1 MYLLNWDIRIGK
13 YKVQTLKE
21 VKIKTSVLN
30 LSDTATIEM
39 PGQYL
44 NSWRKIEDKVKTGDE
59 VTIKLGYN
67 NKLTTEF
74 TGYLKRIARDNNSLV
89 LECEDSLHLMDKM
102 VKDMEYK
109 TITLKS
115 LLEKILKQVDPEIK
129 LECKYDFTYD
139 KLVVFKS
146 TALDVLKK
154 IHSDTKANI
163 WFEGKTLHI
172 HPVYDPQEGDEPVI
186 YDTEVNVQS
195 NELKWKDET
204 DRKVTVEVKFAG
216 PDGKLTTKEYGPK
229 SNNSVKVSRYVNA
242 SDENSLKKAAENEYN
257 LWNYSGYEG
266 SFTGWLIPVVKAGGS
281 VILRDKKRKE
291 TGKYYVT
298 GVEIEFGQS
307 GAKRKVTLGRK
318 LPLPQKPNAQ

>member
-44 NSWRKIEDKVKTGDE
+44 NTWRMIEDKVKTGDE

-89 LECEDSLHLMDKM
+89 LECEDSLYLMDKT

-129 LECKYDFTYD
+129 L
-139 KLVVFKS
+139 
-146 TALDVLKK
+146 
-154 IHSDTKANI
+154 
-163 WFEGKTLHI
+163 
-172 HPVYDPQEGDEPVI
+172 
-186 YDTEVNVQS
+186 
-195 NELKWKDET
+195 
-204 DRKVTVEVKFAG
+204 
-216 PDGKLTTKEYGPK
+216 
-229 SNNSVKVSRYVNA
+229 
-242 SDENSLKKAAENEYN
+242 
-257 LWNYSGYEG
+257 
-266 SFTGWLIPVVKAGGS
+266 
-281 VILRDKKRKE
+281 
-291 TGKYYVT
+291 
-298 GVEIEFGQS
+298 
-307 GAKRKVTLGRK
+307 
-318 LPLPQKPNAQ
+318 

>member
-44 NSWRKIEDKVKTGDE
+44 NTWRMIEDKVKTGDE

-67 NKLTTEF
+67 NDLETEF

-89 LECEDSLHLMDKM
+89 LECEDSLYLMDKT

-163 WFEGKTLHI
+163 WFEGKTLHV
-172 HPVYDPQEGDEPVI
+172 HPVYQKKEGDEPVI

-195 NELKWKDET
+195 NELKWKDAK
-204 DRKVTVEVKFAG
+204 DRKVMIEVTYTNAKG
-216 PDGKLTTKEYGPK
+216 EKKKKEYGATGGEKITRP
-229 SNNSVKVSRYVNA
+229 VSA
-242 SDENSLKKAAENEYN
+242 GSESDLKKAAENEYK
-257 LWNYSGYEG
+257 LWNYSGFEG

-281 VILRDKKRKE
+281 VRLRDKKRE
-291 TGKYYVT
+291 TDGTYYVT

-307 GAKRKVTLGRK
+307 GAKRKVTLGR
-318 LPLPQKPNAQ
+318 LLD

>member
-13 YKVQTLKE
+13 YKVQTLKT

-67 NKLTTEF
+67 NDIETEF
-74 TGYLKRIARDNNSLV
+74 TGYLKHIARDNNSLV
-89 LECEDSLHLMDKM
+89 LECEDSLYLMDKT
-102 VKDMEYK
+102 VEDMEYK
-109 TITLKS
+109 AITLKS
-115 LLEKILKQVDPEIK
+115 LLEKILKQVDTEIT
-129 LECKYDFTYD
+129 LACDYDFTYE
-139 KLVVFKS
+139 KMVVFKS

-163 WFEGKTLHI
+163 WFEGKTLHV
-172 HPVYDPQEGDEPVI
+172 HPVYQQLEGDKAVI
-186 YDTEVNVQS
+186 YDTEVNVQG
-195 NELKWKDET
+195 NELKWKDAK
-204 DRKVTVEVKFAG
+204 DRKVMIEVTYTNAKG
-216 PDGKLTTKEYGPK
+216 EMKKKEYGVTGGEKITRP
-229 SNNSVKVSRYVNA
+229 VSGGSE
-242 SDENSLKKAAENEYN
+242 SDLKQAAENEYK

-281 VILRDKKRKE
+281 VRLRDKKRE
-291 TGKYYVT
+291 SDGTYYVT
-298 GVEIEFGQS
+298 GVEVEFGPN
-307 GAKRKVTLGRK
+307 GAKRKVTLGR
-318 LPLPQKPNAQ
+318 LLS